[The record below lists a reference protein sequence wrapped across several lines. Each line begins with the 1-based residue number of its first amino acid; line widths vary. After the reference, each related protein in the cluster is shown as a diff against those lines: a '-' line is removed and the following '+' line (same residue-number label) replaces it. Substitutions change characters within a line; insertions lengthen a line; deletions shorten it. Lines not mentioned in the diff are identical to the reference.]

1 MTQIFKLTLSIT
13 QKKNAGV
20 VIITDAIAIKIGN
33 NFAVGVVLLIT
44 AGMHRINFIG

>member
-33 NFAVGVVLLIT
+33 NLAVGVVLLIT